1 MEHFLRYIKNRE
13 MESSTVRAIFAD
25 SNLQTV
31 EVEQGVISSNLVV
44 ARNLFVCLEFQPVVG
59 IDKCTCVIKFQE

>member
-13 MESSTVRAIFAD
+13 MELSTVRAIFAD

-44 ARNLFVCLEFQPVVG
+44 ARNLFVCLELTNVLV
-59 IDKCTCVIKFQE
+59 

>member
-59 IDKCTCVIKFQE
+59 IDQ